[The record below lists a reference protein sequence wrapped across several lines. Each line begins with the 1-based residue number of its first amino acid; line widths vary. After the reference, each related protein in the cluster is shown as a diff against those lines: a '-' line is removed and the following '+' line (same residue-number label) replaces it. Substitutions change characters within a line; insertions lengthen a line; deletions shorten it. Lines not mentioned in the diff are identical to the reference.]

1 MEKEVHCVVVVVV
14 VGRMGAAKKEEKSGE
29 QKVED
34 GTVDVGVRNEE
45 RRSNASIAVM
55 GRGFGNG
62 VARYLTIEIKL
73 DWR

>member
-55 GRGFGNG
+55 GTGLGNG
-62 VARYLTIEIKL
+62 VAITIEIILFL
-73 DWR
+73 D

>member
-1 MEKEVHCVVVVVV
+1 MHCVVVVVV

-55 GRGFGNG
+55 GTGLGTGWERGCDI
-62 VARYLTIEIKL
+62 T
-73 DWR
+73 